1 MADRSRTPAATVH
14 HAACNLC
21 EAICGIT
28 VTTADGAIT
37 DIRGD
42 TADPLSRG
50 HVCPKSVSLIDTQHD
65 PDRLRHP
72 MRRIGDRWVEIG
84 WDEAISTVAHNLV
97 RIREQY
103 GSDAVAVY
111 FGNPAVHSLGAMTH
125 GTLFGSL
132 LRTRNHFA
140 ASSVD
145 QLPHHVVSWLLYGH
159 QLLLPE
165 PDLDRTSFLLM
176 FGANPV
182 ASNGSMMTAPG
193 MSRRL
198 REIRERGGRVIVV
211 DPRRTETA
219 AVADEH
225 VFIRPGTD
233 AAVLLA
239 MLNVILGDGIDELP
253 AYVVESTVMRTAI
266 AEFTPEVASR
276 VSGVPAATIVR
287 LAREFAAADGAACY
301 GRIGV
306 STQRYGTLC
315 HWAIQ
320 VLNIVTG
327 NLGRAGGTLAT
338 DPAIDM
344 TKLIGRGGFGSRR
357 SRVRGL
363 RPFAGELPVAVLAEE
378 INTPGEGQV
387 RALVTISGNPVL
399 STPSGAGLDTGLA
412 GLDFMVAVDF
422 YVNETTRH
430 ADIILPPTPALE
442 RDHYDL
448 VFRALAVQNTAKYS
462 PAVLPKPAGVRHD
475 WEIFRDLGLA
485 YQRELAGSRS
495 RFAKSLFNAKGL
507 EAQVR
512 LRLSPRRLVDLLLR
526 TGPYRL
532 SVRKLRTSPSG
543 LDLGA
548 LRTGFADRVRTKDR
562 KIHLLPEMIATD
574 LERLAADLR
583 SDAET
588 DPELPLRL
596 IGRRHVRSN
605 NSWGHNSGR
614 LVAGKARHHLLM
626 HPQDAARL
634 GLRNGP
640 ALLRSAV
647 GEIRVDVEQTVDI
660 IEGTV
665 SLPHGFGHERP
676 GLRLGVAARVA
687 GASIN
692 DITDPNV
699 LDSSGNAA
707 FCGLP
712 VAVEP
717 IRDAVL
723 ADFGDNHTE
732 TARLGAKGE
741 F

>member
-1 MADRSRTPAATVH
+1 MADRGRTPAITVH

-28 VTTADGAIT
+28 VTTTDGAIT

-42 TADPLSRG
+42 AADPLSRG
-50 HVCPKSVSLIDTQHD
+50 HVCPKSVSLVDIQQD

-72 MRRIGDRWVEIG
+72 MRRIGERWVEIG
-84 WDEAISTVAHNLV
+84 WDEAISTVAENLV
-97 RIREQY
+97 RIRREH
-103 GSDAVAVY
+103 GGDAVAVY

-125 GTLFGSL
+125 GTLFGSM

-198 REIRERGGRVIVV
+198 GEIRERGGRVIVV

-225 VFIRPGTD
+225 VFVGPGTD

-239 MLNVILGDGIDELP
+239 MLNVILSDGIGELP
-253 AYVVESTVMRTAI
+253 DGVAEAAEMRTAV
-266 AEFTPEVASR
+266 AEFTPEIASR

-306 STQRYGTLC
+306 STQRFGTLC

-320 VLNIVTG
+320 VLNLVTG
-327 NLGRAGGTLAT
+327 NLGRAGGTLFT
-338 DPAIDM
+338 DPAVDM
-344 TKLIGRGGFGSRR
+344 TKLVSRGGFGSRR

-378 INTPGEGQV
+378 ITTPGEGQV
-387 RALVTISGNPVL
+387 RALVTVSGNPVL
-399 STPSGAGLDTGLA
+399 STPGGTGLEAGLA

-422 YVNETTRH
+422 YLNETTRH

-448 VFRALAVQNTAKYS
+448 IFRAFAVRNTAKYS
-462 PAVLPKPAGVRHD
+462 PAVLPKPEGARHD

-485 YQRELAGSRS
+485 YQRRLAGSRL
-495 RFAKSLFNAKGL
+495 RFVQSLTSAKGI
-507 EAQVR
+507 ENQVR

-532 SVRKLRTSPSG
+532 SVGKLLAAPSG
-543 LDLGA
+543 HDIGA
-548 LRTGFADRVRTKDR
+548 LRTGFAHRVRTKDR
-562 KIHLLPEMIATD
+562 KIHLLPELIATD
-574 LERLAADLR
+574 LERLAAELR
-583 SDAET
+583 ADET
-588 DPELPLRL
+588 ADPALPLRL

-614 LVAGKARHHLLM
+614 LVAGNPRHHLLM
-626 HPQDAARL
+626 HPEDAARL

-647 GEIRVDVEQTVDI
+647 GAIRVDIEQTRDI

-665 SLPHGFGHERP
+665 SLPHGFGHART
-676 GLRLGVAARVA
+676 GTRLGIANRLA

-692 DITDPNV
+692 DITDPTV

-712 VAVEP
+712 VAVESLP
-717 IRDAVL
+717 
-723 ADFGDNHTE
+723 
-732 TARLGAKGE
+732 KGE
-741 F
+741 I

>member
-1 MADRSRTPAATVH
+1 MAERSRTPAVTVH

-28 VTTADGAIT
+28 VTTTDGAIT

-50 HVCPKSVSLIDTQHD
+50 HVCPKSVSLVDIQQD

-72 MRRIGDRWVEIG
+72 IRRIGDRWVEIG
-84 WDEAISTVAHNLV
+84 WDEAISTVAANLV
-97 RIREQY
+97 RVRQQH

-219 AVADEH
+219 EVADEH
-225 VFIRPGTD
+225 VFIRPSTD
-233 AAVLLA
+233 TAVLLA
-239 MLNVILGDGIDELP
+239 MLNVIVGDGIGELP
-253 AYVVESTVMRTAI
+253 DYVVESSEMFAAI
-266 AEFTPEVASR
+266 KGFTPELASR
-276 VSGVPAATIVR
+276 ASGVPAATIIR
-287 LAREFAAADGAACY
+287 LAREFAAADSAACY

-327 NLGRAGGTLAT
+327 NLGRIGGTLPT
-338 DPAIDM
+338 DPAVDM
-344 TKLIGRGGFGSRR
+344 TKLLHRGGFGSRR
-357 SRVRGL
+357 SRVRGA

-378 INTPGEGQV
+378 IDTPGEGQV
-387 RALVTISGNPVL
+387 RALVTVSGNPVL
-399 STPSGAGLDTGLA
+399 STPGGKRLEAGLA

-422 YVNETTRH
+422 YLNETTRH

-448 VFRALAVQNTAKYS
+448 VFRTFAVHNTAKYS
-462 PAVLPKPAGVRHD
+462 PAVLPKPAGTRHD

-485 YQRELAGSRS
+485 YQRRLAGSWP
-495 RFAKSLFNAKGL
+495 RFAQASATAKGL
-507 EAQVR
+507 ETQVR
-512 LRLSPRRLVDLLLR
+512 LRLSPKRLVDLLLR

-532 SVRKLRTSPSG
+532 SIRKLAATPSG
-543 LDLGA
+543 LDLDA
-548 LRTGFADRVRTKDR
+548 LRPGFAHRVRTKDR
-562 KIHLLPEMIATD
+562 KIHLLPELIATD
-574 LERLAADLR
+574 LERLATDLR
-583 SDAET
+583 TDET
-588 DPELPLRL
+588 ADPALPLRL

-614 LVAGKARHHLLM
+614 LVVGNPRHHLLM
-626 HPQDAARL
+626 HPEDAARL
-634 GLRNGP
+634 GIRNGP

-647 GEIRVDVEQTVDI
+647 GEIRVDVEQTRDI

-665 SLPHGFGHERP
+665 SLPHGFGHDRP
-676 GLRLGVAARVA
+676 GTRLGVANRLA

-692 DITDPNV
+692 DITDPDL

-717 IRDAVL
+717 LREPIDS
-723 ADFGDNHTE
+723 E
-732 TARLGAKGE
+732 GE
-741 F
+741 S

>member
-1 MADRSRTPAATVH
+1 MARTATPAATVH
-14 HAACNLC
+14 RAACNLC
-21 EAICGIT
+21 EAICGIA
-28 VTTADGAIT
+28 VTTTDGVIT

-42 TADPLSRG
+42 VDDPLSRG
-50 HVCPKSVSLIDTQHD
+50 HVCPKSVSLLDIQHD
-65 PDRLRHP
+65 PDRLRRP
-72 MRRIGDRWVEIG
+72 MRRVGGRWEEIG
-84 WDEAISTVAHNLV
+84 WDEAIDTVAENLV
-97 RIREQY
+97 RIRRQH
-103 GSDAVAVY
+103 GADAVAVY

-159 QLLLPE
+159 QLILPE
-165 PDLDRTSFLLM
+165 PDLDRTRYLLM

-198 REIRERGGRVIVV
+198 REIRERGGRVVVV

-219 AVADEH
+219 TAADEH
-225 VFIRPGTD
+225 VFVRPGTD

-239 MLNVILGDGIDELP
+239 MLNVMLADGIGELP
-253 AYVVESTVMRTAI
+253 GYVLELHEMATAI
-266 AEFTPEVASR
+266 AEFTPEAAGR
-276 VSGVPAATIVR
+276 ISGIPPATIVR

-320 VLNIVTG
+320 VINIVTG
-327 NLGRAGGTLAT
+327 NLGRAGGTIPA

-344 TKLIGRGGFGSRR
+344 TKLVNRGGFGSRR

-363 RPFAGELPVAVLAEE
+363 PPFAGELPVAALAEE
-378 INTPGEGQV
+378 IATPGAGQV
-387 RALVTISGNPVL
+387 RALVTVSGNPVL
-399 STPSGAGLDTGLA
+399 STPGGRGLDAGLA
-412 GLDFMVAVDF
+412 GLDFMVAIDF
-422 YVNETTRH
+422 YLNETTRH

-448 VFRALAVQNTAKYS
+448 IFRAFAVRNTAKYS
-462 PAVLPKPAGVRHD
+462 PAVLPKPAGARHD
-475 WEIFRDLGLA
+475 WEIFRDLGVR
-485 YQRELAGSRS
+485 YQRRLAGSRWGLV
-495 RFAKSLFNAKGL
+495 KSLRHGKNI
-507 EAQVR
+507 ERQVR

-526 TGPYRL
+526 TGQYRL
-532 SVRKLRTSPSG
+532 SVAKLLATPAG
-543 LDLGA
+543 VDLGA
-548 LRTGFADRVRTKDR
+548 LRPGFAGRVRTKDR
-562 KIHLLPEMIATD
+562 KIHLLPQLI
-574 LERLAADLR
+574 AADLEQLSVDLR
-583 SDAET
+583 ADEEV
-588 DPELPLRL
+588 DPALPLRL

-614 LVAGKARHHLLM
+614 LVVGDPRHHLLM
-626 HPQDAARL
+626 HPKDAARQ
-634 GLRNGP
+634 GLSNGP
-640 ALLRSAV
+640 AMLRSTV
-647 GEIRVDVEQTVDI
+647 GVIRVDVEQTLDLM
-660 IEGTV
+660 EGTV
-665 SLPHGFGHERP
+665 SLPHGFGHDRADA
-676 GLRLGVAARVA
+676 RLGVANRVA

-692 DITDPNV
+692 DITDPNL

-717 IRDAVL
+717 LPEPAATGCDL
-723 ADFGDNHTE
+723 SE
-732 TARLGAKGE
+732 GE
-741 F
+741 L